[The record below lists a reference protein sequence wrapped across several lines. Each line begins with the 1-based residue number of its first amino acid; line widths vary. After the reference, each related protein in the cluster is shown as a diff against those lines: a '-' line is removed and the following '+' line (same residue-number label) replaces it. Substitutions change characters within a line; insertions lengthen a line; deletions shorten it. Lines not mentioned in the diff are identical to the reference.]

1 MNRNQKKGVLAKG
14 AFAEI
19 RRFSSHCCSCTVCT
33 ATWHPMCPLV
43 NSPYLSALFVC
54 LSSICS
60 KGCHV
65 SWRQARYRTTS
76 KLAEPK
82 YSTAFDKNEKP
93 RLCRSRVCLCRLPCE
108 SRRTSCC
115 ATSFR
120 QFPQLSATFRHFPP
134 LSATFRHFPPISA
147 NFRTL
152 RWRSRRI
159 SGNFPH
165 NFRTISA
172 NSRSAVCTAWA
183 LSHCTVE
190 FVVHS
195 GSAPGERCGCC
206 SNVRPIEGFAQGQS
220 QLLMQCHQDMQC
232 MTTIKQLLGIVAMQ
246 CGWAV

>member
-1 MNRNQKKGVLAKG
+1 
-14 AFAEI
+14 
-19 RRFSSHCCSCTVCT
+19 
-33 ATWHPMCPLV
+33 MCPLAT
-43 NSPYLSALFVC
+43 SPYLSALLVC

-65 SWRQARYRTTS
+65 SWRQARYRTTC

-82 YSTAFDKNEKP
+82 YSTAFDKKKKH
-93 RLCRSRVCLCRLPCE
+93 LCRSRVCLCRLPCE

-120 QFPQLSATFRHFPP
+120 EFPRLSANFRDFPP

-147 NFRTL
+147 NFRQ
-152 RWRSRRI
+152 
-159 SGNFPH
+159 FPRLSAPFAGAVEGYPAI
-165 NFRTISA
+165 FRTISA

-183 LSHCTVE
+183 WSHCAVE
-190 FVVHS
+190 LVVHS
-195 GSAPGERCGCC
+195 GSAPGERCACC

-232 MTTIKQLLGIVAMQ
+232 MTTIKQFLGIVAMQ

>member
-1 MNRNQKKGVLAKG
+1 MVETLGSSLLGLNPRSRRQGCLDQEPKKGGFSKG
-14 AFAEI
+14 GF
-19 RRFSSHCCSCTVCT
+19 RRNSQISSHCCSCTVCT

-65 SWRQARYRTTS
+65 SWRQARYRTTC

-115 ATSFR
+115 ATSL
-120 QFPQLSATFRHFPP
+120 QFPRLSANFRHFPP

-147 NFRTL
+147 NFRQ
-152 RWRSRRI
+152 
-159 SGNFPH
+159 FPRLSAPFAGAVEGYPAI
-165 NFRTISA
+165 FRTISA
-172 NSRSAVCTAWA
+172 KFPQILAVQCAMHGRGRTAPWS
-183 LSHCTVE
+183 LWCTVAVHQVKGVA
-190 FVVHS
+190 VVLMS
-195 GSAPGERCGCC
+195 G
-206 SNVRPIEGFAQGQS
+206 Q
-220 QLLMQCHQDMQC
+220 
-232 MTTIKQLLGIVAMQ
+232 
-246 CGWAV
+246 

>member
-1 MNRNQKKGVLAKG
+1 
-14 AFAEI
+14 
-19 RRFSSHCCSCTVCT
+19 
-33 ATWHPMCPLV
+33 MCPLATG
-43 NSPYLSALFVC
+43 PYLSALLVC

-65 SWRQARYRTTS
+65 SWRQARYRATC

-82 YSTAFDKNEKP
+82 YSAAFDKNEKTH
-93 RLCRSRVCLCRLPCE
+93 LCRSRVCLCRLPCE

-120 QFPQLSATFRHFPP
+120 QFPRLSANFRNFPP
-134 LSATFRHFPPISA
+134 LSATFRHFPATFRQFPPFSA
-147 NFRTL
+147 TFRTL

-172 NSRSAVCTAWA
+172 KFPQILEVHCALHGRGRTAPWSLWCT
-183 LSHCTVE
+183 
-190 FVVHS
+190 

-206 SNVRPIEGFAQGQS
+206 SNVRPIEGFAQRQS
-220 QLLMQCHQDMQC
+220 QLPMQCHQDMQC
-232 MTTIKQLLGIVAMQ
+232 MTTIKQLLGIVATQ
-246 CGWAV
+246 CGWAVNGGKSSEP